1 MAVYAIEQ
9 YCFGA
14 SGVLDRWC
22 RGTEAWR
29 RIWNAILHYIYIY
42 IYMNLLVQLININQQ
57 MQGMNIKT
65 INFN

>member
-1 MAVYAIEQ
+1 MEENLECNFA
-9 YCFGA
+9 
-14 SGVLDRWC
+14 L
-22 RGTEAWR
+22 
-29 RIWNAILHYIYIY
+29 YIYIY